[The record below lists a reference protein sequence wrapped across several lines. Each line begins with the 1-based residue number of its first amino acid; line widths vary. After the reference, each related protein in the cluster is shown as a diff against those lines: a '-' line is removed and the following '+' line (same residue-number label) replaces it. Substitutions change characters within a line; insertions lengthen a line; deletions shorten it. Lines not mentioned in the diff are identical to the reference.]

1 MDHLIII
8 KITDESHF
16 RFITSHVDNFISVNE
31 VILDSR
37 LSHFFQLIAYIIL
50 YRNENYKDSNI
61 IMIF

>member
-37 LSHFFQLIAYIIL
+37 LSHFFQLIDFLEA
-50 YRNENYKDSNI
+50 SP
-61 IMIF
+61 